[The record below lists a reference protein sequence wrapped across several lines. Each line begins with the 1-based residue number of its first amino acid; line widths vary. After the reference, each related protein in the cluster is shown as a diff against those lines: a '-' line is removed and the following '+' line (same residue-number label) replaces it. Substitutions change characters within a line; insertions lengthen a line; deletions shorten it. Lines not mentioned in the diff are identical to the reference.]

1 MLKLFRNR
9 TAISVDIS
17 GLVTH
22 IETAQVTTYCAASL
36 QKLVS
41 KLPKKK
47 SYCWFLFFFL
57 HAICSISTAAV
68 MVQYFTVADI
78 HMPL

>member
-1 MLKLFRNR
+1 MLQFFRNR
-9 TAISVDIS
+9 TAISVDAS
-17 GLVTH
+17 GLFTH
-22 IETAQVTTYCAASL
+22 TETAQVTTYCAASL

-47 SYCWFLFFFL
+47 VILLFFFL

-78 HMPL
+78 HTPV